1 MGTRAALYNDHRA
14 QTSESTIMLG
24 LSIRQLEVFDAVA
37 TTGSV
42 RRAAE
47 QLHLTQPAISMALAE
62 LERQLGNPL
71 FDRER
76 GRLRLNTQGAE
87 LLPLAR
93 EILERLQ
100 DMQRHHPDAQETLSG
115 ALRIGASNTVGNYL
129 VGELLGPIVAQHP
142 MIALHLTVDNTRTI
156 IDRLLNHTIDI
167 ACVEGPVHH
176 ARLETLPW
184 RSDALVV
191 CAAPSH
197 PLARRPR
204 LKAQDFADAPWILR
218 ERGSATRSLTEQA
231 LTALPPGRILLELG
245 QIEAIKQAVIAG
257 LGIAC
262 LPYAATLDAVAT
274 GRLQVLRTPFLSLDR
289 RLSLV
294 LHRSRYR
301 GTLIEAFL
309 HSLEADTHAQD

>member
-1 MGTRAALYNDHRA
+1 M
-14 QTSESTIMLG
+14 IG

-62 LERQLGNPL
+62 LERQLGGTL

-76 GRLRLNTQGAE
+76 GRLRLNAQGAE
-87 LLPLAR
+87 QLPLAR

-100 DMQRHHPDAQETLSG
+100 DMQRRHPGTQDTLSG

-142 MIALHLTVDNTRTI
+142 MIALHLTVDNTREVVGM
-156 IDRLLNHTIDI
+156 LLDHAIDI

-176 ARLETLPW
+176 ARLDTLTW

-204 LKAQDFADAPWILR
+204 LKASDFADAHWILR

-274 GRLQVLRTPFLSLDR
+274 GRLQVLRTPFLNLDR

-309 HSLEADTHAQD
+309 HSLEVDTHAQD